1 MIQNENI
8 NINGGG
14 DCSPGGGMKDLI
26 YYDDSISMLERTAYR
41 ILPIIQDCAAR
52 MIKTPENIN
61 DDDIRKI
68 ESQIFAN
75 EFAKPK
81 LNMKAVLGY
90 LNQSEWLYLL
100 NIGNIMQI
108 TPLTVHDLYSNT
120 TFEVELTR
128 DSILEKVNSNKSI
141 YIIID
146 KLFGCF
152 LFLHI
157 N

>member
-1 MIQNENI
+1 MNG
-8 NINGGG
+8 NGGDDG
-14 DCSPGGGMKDLI
+14 SPGGGMKDLI

-41 ILPIIQDCAAR
+41 ILPIIQDCYAR
-52 MIKTPENIN
+52 MIKSGENQTEGELK
-61 DDDIRKI
+61 KI
-68 ESQIFAN
+68 ESSIFQN
-75 EFAKPK
+75 EFIKPK

-128 DSILEKVNSNKSI
+128 DSILEKVC
-141 YIIID
+141 
-146 KLFGCF
+146 LTF
-152 LFLHI
+152 LMTFFRLAF
-157 N
+157 